1 MGDAAVRLDVWLWA
15 ARLYKTRTLAKGA
28 VVAGKVELGGQACK
42 ASRTVH
48 PGDRLRVIRGAERLD
63 LTVVA
68 LSAQRGPA
76 AVAQALYREEEADRA
91 RRLAEAERRHLE
103 RMGYAGPPKRPDKQA
118 RRALLRIKDPG

>member
-1 MGDAAVRLDVWLWA
+1 MGDAPVRLDVWLWA

-68 LSAQRGPA
+68 VSAQRGPA
-76 AVAQALYREEEADRA
+76 AVAQALYREEEADRV
-91 RRLAEAERRHLE
+91 RRLAEAERRRLE

-118 RRALLRIKDPG
+118 RRALMRIKDAG